1 MEYLELENK
10 FASYIGVGGCVTV
23 NTGTAALHVALEAL
37 QLPSDSEVIVPQ
49 FTMVAT
55 AWAVYY
61 SRLKPVFV
69 DCGDD
74 LLVDIDDLISK
85 ITLKTKVIMVTH
97 IYGRVANMDKIAEI
111 ACMYNLRIIEDA
123 AEAHGCTWKDKMVGS
138 FDIGC
143 FSFYRNK
150 IVCGEEGGAVTSNDL
165 EFIEKVRDMKSMSFG
180 DKHNYMHHQI
190 GFNYR
195 MTNSQASL
203 ILQSLKNVNKN
214 ITLRRKNA
222 DYYDTLVPNKILMPK
237 RDVPWVYDIKVP
249 DNKIV
254 DFFKNQNIPARYGFK
269 PVSMCAPFNID
280 ATTTNAYRLSKHI
293 MYLPVDPVLTNQQI
307 QNYTNILKDLI

>member
-1 MEYLELENK
+1 MPPI
-10 FASYIGVGGCVTV
+10 S
-23 NTGTAALHVALEAL
+23 
-37 QLPSDSEVIVPQ
+37 
-49 FTMVAT
+49 

-214 ITLRRKNA
+214 ITLRRKN
-222 DYYDTLVPNKILMPK
+222 
-237 RDVPWVYDIKVP
+237 